1 MYNAIAQLIGFFG
14 FGTSVISFQSKEE
27 QKLYT
32 IQVFM
37 KLFFAVHFLMLGG
50 FAGAALNFIGLV
62 NCAVYYLKSR
72 SVRFL
77 ERFSPLY
84 WFAAAYLF
92 AGVLTAVLKRDWLEL
107 LPAVAAVS
115 TAFMFDSANVRTIKY
130 YQLFIV
136 SPCWMIYNI
145 TLLSYSGI
153 ITETFNIVSV
163 LIALYR
169 FRGEGKA
176 LVLHAAAKINLVLS
190 VCGRR
195 ENGYHDI
202 SSVMQTV
209 GIFDRLTVKKAK
221 KISVRSKR
229 SPKNADNICYKAAE
243 CFSQFGGADIYI
255 EKNIPMA
262 AGLGGGSADAAATLL
277 ALNKLYDNP
286 FSDEQLSEMA
296 LSLGADVPFFLGC
309 ATARA
314 DGVGEKLVPVAA
326 RSLDLVIVKHG
337 QKESTGTMYKWLD
350 ESGLLTDRKSE
361 VDRFVGLLENGDV
374 KEISSSL
381 FNDFERVSLCGH
393 IKDNLIAHGALGA
406 GLSGS
411 GPSVFAIFADEAAA
425 RECFEAVKD
434 KYDHI
439 FICKSACDAVVF
451 E

>member
-1 MYNAIAQLIGFFG
+1 MSRFFS
-14 FGTSVISFQSKEE
+14 FGNWGE
-27 QKLYT
+27 KLT
-32 IQVFM
+32 
-37 KLFFAVHFLMLGG
+37 
-50 FAGAALNFIGLV
+50 
-62 NCAVYYLKSR
+62 
-72 SVRFL
+72 VR
-77 ERFSPLY
+77 
-84 WFAAAYLF
+84 
-92 AGVLTAVLKRDWLEL
+92 
-107 LPAVAAVS
+107 
-115 TAFMFDSANVRTIKY
+115 
-130 YQLFIV
+130 
-136 SPCWMIYNI
+136 
-145 TLLSYSGI
+145 
-153 ITETFNIVSV
+153 
-163 LIALYR
+163 
-169 FRGEGKA
+169 
-176 LVLHAAAKINLVLS
+176 AAAKINLVLS
-190 VCGRR
+190 VRSRR
-195 ENGYHDI
+195 DDGYHEL

-221 KISVRSKR
+221 KISVRSKH

-314 DGVGEKLVPVAA
+314 DGVGEKLVPVAD

-350 ESGLLTDRKSE
+350 ESGLTDRRSE

-425 RECFEAVKD
+425 RECFEALKD
-434 KYDHI
+434 KYDHV

>member
-1 MYNAIAQLIGFFG
+1 MYNAIAQFIGFFG

-27 QKLYT
+27 QKLYA

-37 KLFFAVHFLMLGG
+37 KLFFAVHFLKLGG

-190 VCGRR
+190 VRSRR
-195 ENGYHDI
+195 DDGYHEL

-221 KISVRSKR
+221 KISVRSKH

-277 ALNKLYDNP
+277 ALNKLYGTP
-286 FSDEQLSEMA
+286 FTDEQLSEKA
-296 LSLGADVPFFLGC
+296 LSLGADVPFFLGS

-314 DGVGEKLVPVAA
+314 DGVGEKLIPVCD
-326 RSLDLVIVKHG
+326 RSLDLVVVKHG

-350 ESGLLTDRKSE
+350 ESGLTDRKSE
-361 VDRFVGLLENGDV
+361 VDRFVALLENGSRE
-374 KEISSSL
+374 EISSSL
-381 FNDFERVSLCGH
+381 FNDFERVSLCSD
-393 IKDNLIAHGALGA
+393 IKDNLVANGALGA

-411 GPSVFAIFADEAAA
+411 GPSVFGIFADEEAAVS
-425 RECFEAVKD
+425 CFEAVKD
-434 KYDHI
+434 KYDYV
-439 FICKSACDAVVF
+439 FVCKSACDAVVF